1 MHIVMLA
8 LGSRGDVQPFVALAL
23 GLQAQGHRV
32 TIAAAADYAPLAGA
46 YGVAFAPLAGYV
58 RELMNFGLVNELL
71 DGAHNPLYFARTFLA
86 ELNPLLSTIMADCWQ
101 IAQQADLLI
110 VSTLGLYLGLE
121 LVEKQRCPLVAV
133 HFHPLFATPA
143 HAHVNFPTAP
153 AWLPVAAPY
162 HRFTHWLGQHGFWQL
177 LGPALNRARGTAL
190 GLPPLS
196 RWARYRR
203 AQAALPILY
212 AYSTTVAP
220 LPPGSALPPTS
231 ALTGYWFLPQP
242 PAWQP
247 PAVLQAFLAAGPPP
261 VVITFGSILGGRNPD
276 HMTGLLAAALTQS
289 GQRGLLYRGWG
300 DLGNIALPSTVLAI
314 DAIPHDWLFAR
325 CAAVVHH
332 GGAGT
337 TAAALRAGVPSVVVP
352 VFGDQ
357 QLWAARVHALGAGP
371 PPLPRRQLTVDRL
384 ATAIDQVVTQP
395 AFRAQTQRLQQAL
408 QTEDGVGA
416 AVAWLERRY
425 GVAQCK

>member
-32 TIAAAADYAPLAGA
+32 TIAAAADYAPLATA
-46 YGVAFAPLAGYV
+46 YGISFAPLVGYV

-71 DGAHNPLYFARTFLA
+71 DGAHNPLYFARAFLA
-86 ELNPLLSTIMADCWQ
+86 ELTPLLTTIMADCWQ

-143 HAHVNFPTAP
+143 HAHVNFPTVP
-153 AWLPVAAPY
+153 AWLPGAAPY
-162 HRFTHWLGQHGFWQL
+162 HRFTHWVGQHGFGQL
-177 LGPALNRARGTAL
+177 LGPALNRARQTAL

-196 RWARYRR
+196 RWERYRR
-203 AQAALPILY
+203 AQAALPTLY
-212 AYSTTVAP
+212 AYSATVAP
-220 LPPGSALPPTS
+220 LPMGTILPAPS
-231 ALTGYWFLPQP
+231 ALTGYWFLPQS

-247 PAVLQAFLAAGPPP
+247 PAVLQEFLAVGPPP

-276 HMTGLLAAALTQS
+276 QMTALLAAALTQS
-289 GQRGLLYRGWG
+289 GHRGLIYRGWG
-300 DLGNIALPSTVLAI
+300 DLGNIALPPTVLAI

-337 TAAALRAGVPSVVVP
+337 TAAVLRAGVPSVVVP

-357 QLWAARVHALGAGP
+357 RLWAARIYALGAGP
-371 PPLPRRQLTVDRL
+371 SPLPRRQLTVARL
-384 ATAIDQVVTQP
+384 AAAIEQAVTQP
-395 AFRAQTQRLQQAL
+395 ALRSQAQRLQQAL
-408 QTEDGVGA
+408 QTEDGVGV
-416 AVAWLERRY
+416 AVAWLEERY
-425 GVAQCK
+425 GLYAT

>member
-23 GLQAQGHRV
+23 GLQARGHHV
-32 TIAAAADYAPLAGA
+32 TIAAASDYAPLATA
-46 YGVAFAPLAGYV
+46 YGIPFAPLVGYV

-71 DGAHNPLYFARTFLA
+71 DGAHNPLYFARAFLA
-86 ELNPLLSTIMADCWQ
+86 ELTPLLPTIMADCWQ
-101 IAQQADLLI
+101 IARQADLLL

-121 LVEKQRCPLVAV
+121 LVDKQACPLVAV

-143 HAHVNFPTAP
+143 HAHVNFPTVP
-153 AWLPVAAPY
+153 AWLPGAAPY
-162 HRFTHWLGQHGFWQL
+162 HRFTHWVGQHGFWQL
-177 LGPALNRARGTAL
+177 LGPLLNQARQTAL
-190 GLPPLS
+190 DLPARS
-196 RWARYRR
+196 RWSLYQH
-203 AQAALPILY
+203 AQGVLPTLY
-212 AYSTTVAP
+212 AYSPTVAP
-220 LPPGSALPPTS
+220 LPTGTILPPTS

-247 PAVLQAFLAAGPPP
+247 PAVVQAFLAAGPPP

-276 HMTGLLAAALTQS
+276 QMTRLLVAALTQS
-289 GQRGLLYRGWG
+289 GQRGLIYRGWG
-300 DLGNIALPSTVLAI
+300 DLGNIPLPPTMLAI

-357 QLWAARVHALGAGP
+357 QLWAERICALGAGP
-371 PPLPRRQLTVDRL
+371 SPLPRRQLTAARL
-384 ATAIDQVVTQP
+384 ATAIDQAVTQP
-395 AFRAQTQRLQQAL
+395 ALRSQAQRLQQAL

-416 AVAWLERRY
+416 AVAWLEGRY
-425 GVAQCK
+425 G